1 MSRAVDTNDPLP
13 LYYQVYESLLNRI
26 QAREFAPGE
35 AIPGL
40 RQLVDD
46 YGVSSITVIKAVDL
60 LQQNGWVRK
69 KQGKGTI
76 VQEQAAMPHGGMVA
90 ANLERTGPG
99 SGNGRPLIVF
109 CSNIVMHPYHHQIL
123 MGITAVTSQQGYNLQ
138 VIDMSEDP
146 MEEQELIRSLLTNG
160 VDGLLLY
167 RSSSFSNQDFFAD
180 LSLRQTPMVFLD
192 RYLPGVS
199 ADCVLNDDEQGGF
212 ALTEAL
218 IARGHRAIAVVQH
231 RDAQTTSVRDRVRG
245 YRRALET
252 HGIVWNEELIWLDIY
267 SSFDP
272 LQRWEHRRA
281 ALNLLERHVHASQPT
296 AILAI
301 NYDTAIRV
309 ADDLISL
316 ELVAAPG
323 AADQGVR
330 DIAAFSH
337 LPTLAMAPLNFILA
351 VQSGKRVGSEAAQL
365 MVNRLERRIAGPP
378 VTVRIPVEMHT
389 APQVQP
395 VQGVSVAVS

>member
-1 MSRAVDTNDPLP
+1 MSRTIDVNDPLP
-13 LYYQVYESLLNRI
+13 LYYQVYESLLNRV

-40 RQLVDD
+40 RQLVTE

-76 VQEQAAMPHGGMVA
+76 VLEQSTTPHGGLA
-90 ANLERTGPG
+90 AVNLERTGQG

-123 MGITAVTSQQGYNLQ
+123 MGITEVTSQHDYNLQ
-138 VIDMSEDP
+138 VIDTGEDP
-146 MEEQELIRSLLTNG
+146 VEEQELIRSLLARG

-167 RSSSFSNQDFFAD
+167 RSSSFSNLDFFAD
-180 LSLRQTPMVFLD
+180 LGLQQTPMIFLD

-199 ADCVLNDDEQGGF
+199 ADCVLNDDEQGGY

-245 YRRALET
+245 YRRALDA
-252 HGIVWNEELIWLDIY
+252 HGIAWSEELIWLDIY

-281 ALNLLERHVHASQPT
+281 ALELLEQHVRASQPT

-301 NYDTAIRV
+301 NYDTAVRV

-316 ELVAAPG
+316 ELFAAPG
-323 AADQGVR
+323 AAGQGVH

-337 LPTLAMAPLNFILA
+337 LPTLEMAPLNFILA

-365 MVNRLERRIAGPP
+365 MVDRLARRKVGPP
-378 VTVRIPVEMHT
+378 VTVRVPV
-389 APQVQP
+389 AVQP
-395 VQGVSVAVS
+395 TPEVQVVPAAAL